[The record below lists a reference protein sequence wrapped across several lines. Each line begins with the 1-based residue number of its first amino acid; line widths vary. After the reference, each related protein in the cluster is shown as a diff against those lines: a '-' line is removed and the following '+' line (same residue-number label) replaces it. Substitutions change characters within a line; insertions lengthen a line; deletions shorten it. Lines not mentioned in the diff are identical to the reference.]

1 VYSGAVPVA
10 NARPDDEEQ
19 DIMLRIGDFARLA
32 RVSIP
37 TLRHYDDLDLFK
49 PVRIDGDT
57 GYRYYAFDQLP
68 RLNRILAYKDL
79 GFTLEQIAAMLGE
92 DIPLAEL
99 RSLLRLKQTE
109 LRGDITQRTARLER
123 LEARLRM
130 LEEEGADPSY
140 AVMVK
145 STAERLVASLR
156 GRLAAPEEQ
165 SRLWQELHD
174 FLAPRKVAFAPPFI
188 TIYHSDEPEV
198 DAEVCLPVAE
208 PLEPQGRVEIRCL
221 PAQPTVAFT
230 VHHGSFREIDPAYRA
245 VFRWIDA
252 NNRTT
257 AGPVRQVVL
266 SIQPESSK
274 LDTHTVAEIQVPLE

>member
-1 VYSGAVPVA
+1 
-10 NARPDDEEQ
+10 
-19 DIMLRIGDFARLA
+19 MLRIGDFARLA

-37 TLRHYDDLDLFK
+37 TLRHYDDLGLLK
-49 PVRIDGDT
+49 PVRIDGGT

-79 GFTLEQIAAMLGE
+79 GFALDQIAVMLGE
-92 DIPLAEL
+92 EIPVPEL
-99 RSLLRLKQTE
+99 RSLLQLKQSE
-109 LRGDITQRTARLER
+109 LRGDIAERTARLGR
-123 LEARLRM
+123 LEARLRII
-130 LEEEGADPSY
+130 EEEGSDPSY

-145 STAERLVASLR
+145 SVGELLVASVR
-156 GRLAAPEEQ
+156 GRLKAPEEQ

-174 FLAPRKVAFAPPFI
+174 FLAPRKTAFVPPFI
-188 TIYHSDEPEV
+188 TVYHADEPDI
-198 DAEVCLPVAE
+198 DAEVCVQIAE
-208 PLEPQGRVEIRCL
+208 PLEPQDRVEIRRL
-221 PAQPTVAFT
+221 PAHESMAYT

-252 NNRTT
+252 NGRST

-274 LDTHTVAEIQVPLE
+274 LDTHTVAEIQVPLGNP